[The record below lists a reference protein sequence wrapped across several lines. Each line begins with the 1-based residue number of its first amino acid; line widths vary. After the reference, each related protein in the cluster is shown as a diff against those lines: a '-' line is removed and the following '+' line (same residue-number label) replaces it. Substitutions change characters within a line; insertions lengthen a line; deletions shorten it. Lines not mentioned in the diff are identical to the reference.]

1 MSALSAATVRR
12 ARPGRPRHIPETTT
26 TKSPREQI
34 LEAAARLFTGKG
46 FAGTSTREIA
56 DAVGIRQASLYYHFA
71 GKDEILTELLGMTVR
86 PSRDKV
92 DRIIA
97 TTPAE
102 DAEGLATALYLLASV
117 DVGTLAEV
125 PHNIGMLA
133 RMPDVVSAANGEVFA
148 GFRLD
153 YRELAAAYADFGGRL
168 AQSNGLVVSADGLAT
183 MLIQQVEAVITL
195 RTDGVS
201 VDHDRTREIA
211 DACLRLCG
219 CDQEQVN
226 AARSRAEELRSAIH
240 EE

>member
-1 MSALSAATVRR
+1 MSALSAATARR
-12 ARPGRPRHIPETTT
+12 ARPGRPRHIPETAS

-34 LEAAARLFTGKG
+34 LEAAARLFAGKG

-92 DRIIA
+92 ERIVAA
-97 TTPAE
+97 TSA
-102 DAEGLATALYLLASV
+102 DAEGLAAALYLLALV
-117 DVGTLAEV
+117 DIGTLAEV

-133 RMPDVVSAANGEVFA
+133 RMPDVVSAADGEVFA
-148 GFRLD
+148 VFRLD

-168 AQSNGLVVSADGLAT
+168 AQVNGLVVSADGLAT
-183 MLIQQVEAVITL
+183 MLIQQVEAVITM

-219 CDQEQVN
+219 CDREQVN

-240 EE
+240 DE

>member
-12 ARPGRPRHIPETTT
+12 ARPGRPRHIPETAT

-34 LEAAARLFTGKG
+34 LEAAVRLFTGKG

-86 PSRDKV
+86 PSHDKV

-97 TTPAE
+97 ATPAE
-102 DAEGLATALYLLASV
+102 DAEGLATALYLLALV
-117 DVGTLAEV
+117 DIGTLAEV

-133 RMPDVVSAANGEVFA
+133 RMPDVVTAANGEVFA

-153 YRELAAAYADFGGRL
+153 YREIAAAYADFGGRL
-168 AQSNGLVVSADGLAT
+168 SQVNGLVVSADGLAT

-195 RTDGVS
+195 RTDGVLG
-201 VDHDRTREIA
+201 RP
-211 DACLRLCG
+211 
-219 CDQEQVN
+219 
-226 AARSRAEELRSAIH
+226 
-240 EE
+240 